1 MEVVSGDT
9 IARLFSLIG
18 EAFTS
23 ILGWI
28 GQVGT
33 ALFTDGG
40 SLSVYLPFVIISIAI
55 SAVLFGFVGIKKLV
69 WGK

>member
-1 MEVVSGDT
+1 MDVNTDT
-9 IARLFSLIG
+9 MARIFSLIST
-18 EAFTS
+18 AFTE

-28 GQVGT
+28 GDVGM
-33 ALFTDGG
+33 ALFSDSGE
-40 SLSVYLPFVIISIAI
+40 LAVYLPFVIISIAI